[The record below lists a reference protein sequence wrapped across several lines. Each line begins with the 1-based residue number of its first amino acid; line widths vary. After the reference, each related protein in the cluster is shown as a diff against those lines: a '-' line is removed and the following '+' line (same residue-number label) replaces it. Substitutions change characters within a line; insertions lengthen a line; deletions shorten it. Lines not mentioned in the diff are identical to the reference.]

1 MHLPL
6 LELPCQLVRHQQLE
20 QPRRFVRR
28 LLLLVLQLNWHQM
41 LQLLEHEVLELLA
54 EPGR

>member
-6 LELPCQLVRHQQLE
+6 LELPCLLERHQQLE
-20 QPRRFVRR
+20 QS

-54 EPGR
+54 EPER